1 MAAPVSSYFSPHALA
16 VGARERGC
24 LTCDHFQGE
33 FYADHVVCEQQ
44 AKPRVIGPPDL
55 GCAFWMRAIGSDC

>member
-44 AKPRVIGPPDL
+44 AKPRVIGPADL